1 MVTNLS
7 DINKFIA
14 LQSDDDLTNVVNNKS
29 LSATLENVSIASD
42 TRLYEKEIHFT
53 NPDNTYIGKYY
64 IIDDNNNSILVNDA
78 VTSVIGVNDR
88 INDIEDGYK
97 QSDEYTYQRAKSYT
111 NTEIAKIR
119 QSLTDYINAYIN
131 NSISAL
137 NVDTDARITTVSLSL
152 SEHVIDN
159 TVHVNDN
166 ERIGIAGG
174 LNAQYISSTSKT
186 DLINGI
192 KGEILSEVSVI
203 DGGIIN
209 RR

>member
-119 QSLTDYINAYIN
+119 QSLTDYINAYII

-137 NVDTDARITTVSLSL
+137 NVDTDARITRVSQSLSN
-152 SEHVIDN
+152 HVSNISA
-159 TVHVNDN
+159 HVNTN
-166 ERIGIAGG
+166 ERIATG

-209 RR
+209 IR

>member
-64 IIDDNNNSILVNDA
+64 IIDNNNNSILVNDA

-88 INDIEDGYK
+88 INNIENGYQ

-111 NTEIAKIR
+111 NTEIAKIQ
-119 QSLTDYINAYIN
+119 QSLTNYINTYII

-152 SEHVIDN
+152 SEHVINN

-166 ERIGIAGG
+166 ERIGIAKG

-192 KGEILSEVSVI
+192 KGEISSEVSVI